1 MFDKP
6 KSFLSFLKALGP
18 PPDASEPFYDHLMQH
33 YRAGDSVYSLDIPQG
48 LDLMVVESSKPPE
61 AEYET
66 LKAKLAARVG
76 SSSNLSSLNLTHSK
90 FFLF

>member
-18 PPDASEPFYDHLMQH
+18 PPDATEPFYDHLMQH
-33 YRAGDSVYSLDIPQG
+33 FRAGDSVFTLDTPQG

-61 AEYET
+61 AEYDA
-66 LKAKLAARVG
+66 LKSRLAARVRYF
-76 SSSNLSSLNLTHSK
+76 LYFSSLLASK
-90 FFLF
+90 RCD